1 MSLFHLDTVFKCH
14 RCATVRENLNRDTA
28 HVCGC
33 RNSGPMWREVRRS
46 RANWTLIVAVLLFG
60 ATAYAV
66 VDEVLFWEHR
76 HDKVGRSQDGS

>member
-33 RNSGPMWREVRRS
+33 RNSGPMWREVRRVPDS
-46 RANWTLIVAVLLFG
+46 LSARGVADGQDLETVSAALLD
-60 ATAYAV
+60 V
-66 VDEVLFWEHR
+66 WLV
-76 HDKVGRSQDGS
+76 